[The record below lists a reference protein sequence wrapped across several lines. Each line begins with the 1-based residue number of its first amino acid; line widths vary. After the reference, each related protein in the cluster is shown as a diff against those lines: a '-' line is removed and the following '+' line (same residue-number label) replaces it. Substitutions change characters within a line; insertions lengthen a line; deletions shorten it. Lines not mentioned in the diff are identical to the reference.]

1 MELSHERRTRLAAL
15 LETAAGSYSVLS
27 RIYFDAAESARQTSD
42 PVLLASLEEMA
53 EKFAAV
59 DA

>member
-1 MELSHERRTRLAAL
+1 MESFYERSTRVANL
-15 LETAAGSYSVLS
+15 LDTAGGSYSVLS

-42 PVLLASLEEMA
+42 PVLLAELEAMA